1 MVLRLADRFGASK
14 PRTLALLDR
23 IRDSAWCRHTVYIPP
38 SACRQ
43 DTRHSYPRLLGTS
56 WGTSWQDDLD
66 SVVELLPRSEAGA
79 GVFLGGDRAV
89 AVLPPFPL
97 PPSSPPDNAG
107 RPGADVAPLVDLL
120 ESRFVTGVVLLRLGR
135 YAVGVLRG
143 ERLVASK
150 TGTRYVKRRHRAGGS
165 SQRRFERSRERLVR
179 ELFDKTCEVAVTVLS
194 PYETEIDYLL
204 TGGERHTLNRF
215 VKRCRYMQDLAA
227 KTLRRVL
234 DVDRPGQGALEGAA
248 AEVWKSRVLVFERG

>member
-1 MVLRLADRFGASK
+1 MALTPADRFGASK
-14 PRTLALLDR
+14 PRTLALLEQ
-23 IRDSAWCRHTVYIPP
+23 IRDSGWCRHTVYIPP
-38 SACRQ
+38 PACPQ
-43 DTRHSYPRLLGTS
+43 DTRHPAPHILETS
-56 WGTSWQDDLD
+56 WLDDVD
-66 SVVELLPRSEAGA
+66 RVVELLPRSEAGA
-79 GVFLGGDRAV
+79 GLFLGEDRAV

-97 PPSSPPDNAG
+97 PDSTG
-107 RPGADVAPLVDLL
+107 RPGADIAPLVDLL

-179 ELFDKTCEVAVTVLS
+179 ELFDKTCEVAVTILS

-215 VKRCRYMQDLAA
+215 VKRCRYMQDLAP

>member
-1 MVLRLADRFGASK
+1 MALRLANRFGASK
-14 PRTLALLDR
+14 PRTLALLDD
-23 IRDSAWCRHTVYIPP
+23 IRDSGWCRHTVYIPP
-38 SACRQ
+38 SACA
-43 DTRHSYPRLLGTS
+43 DDMRHPAPHTLGTS
-56 WGTSWQDDLD
+56 WLN
-66 SVVELLPRSEAGA
+66 VVDLLPHSEAGV
-79 GVFLGGDRAV
+79 GLFLGEDRAV

-97 PPSSPPDNAG
+97 PDPMG
-107 RPGADVAPLVDLL
+107 RSGAYVVPLVDLL

-179 ELFDKTCEVAVTVLS
+179 ELFDKTCEVSRTVLS

-215 VKRCRYMQDLAA
+215 VKRCRYMQDLAPR
-227 KTLRRVL
+227 TLRRVL
-234 DVDRPGQGALEGAA
+234 DVDRPGQRALEGAVT
-248 AEVWKSRVLVFERG
+248 EVWKSRVLVFERG

>member
-1 MVLRLADRFGASK
+1 MGLRPADRFGASK
-14 PRTLALLDR
+14 PRTLALLAD
-23 IRDSAWCRHTVYIPP
+23 IRDSGWCRHTVYIPP
-38 SACRQ
+38 SACPK
-43 DTRHSYPRLLGTS
+43 DTRRPAPHVLRASRP
-56 WGTSWQDDLD
+56 DDLD
-66 SVVELLPRSEAGA
+66 SVAELLPPSETGA
-79 GVFLGGDRAV
+79 VLFLGEDRAV

-97 PPSSPPDNAG
+97 PDCAG
-107 RPGADVAPLVDLL
+107 RPGADIAPLVDLL

-143 ERLVASK
+143 QRLVASK

-194 PYETEIDYLL
+194 PYETEIEYLL

-215 VKRCRYMQDLAA
+215 VKRCRYMQDLAPR
-227 KTLRRVL
+227 TLRRVL
-234 DVDRPGQGALEGAA
+234 DVDRPGQRALEGAA